1 LASTHQTGAVTVLS
15 AFLFAMHTCRKVDPR
30 HLKNLL
36 GKLRA
41 EDPQAFHNMMMAH
54 NKAMLSKR
62 EYQMLQRQWTGK
74 DDGMQPR
81 L

>member
-1 LASTHQTGAVTVLS
+1 MASAHQIGAMTVLTS
-15 AFLFAMHTCRKVDPR
+15 VLFAMHTCRRVDPR

-41 EDPQAFHNMMMAH
+41 DNPKAFHNMMMQH
-54 NKAMLSKR
+54 NKHMLSKR
-62 EYQMLQRQWTGK
+62 EYQALQRHWTGTN
-74 DDGMQPR
+74 DGFTPK